1 VPVRFILF
9 ALIGFWG
16 LGVHLAVLSFGLKIA
31 AVSFSAAQATATGV
45 AMIAN
50 YTLNNGFTSWWIAG
64 IAGAP
69 MSSV

>member
-1 VPVRFILF
+1 
-9 ALIGFWG
+9 
-16 LGVHLAVLSFGLKIA
+16 
-31 AVSFSAAQATATGV
+31 
-45 AMIAN
+45 MIAN